1 MPKTSLFLLDN
12 FSVFVYN
19 KLMLKI
25 AMICMLV
32 AVVLLAVGVS
42 LMRKNN
48 GLTFLLKTLTLIAIV
63 ILGFIV
69 ANYKDDFS
77 GFSILVILSALPMFM
92 TSFDLKQFMETK
104 STENST
110 ADAPNAEP
118 SAEANL
124 PAEQSLEAQDYTSE
138 KKSKTKKNYLAE
150 CKSNLLCGIGIF
162 LSAVC
167 ISIATLYIGK
177 ETFFGAV
184 IGVLI
189 GGAVVFV
196 LLALKKIK
204 NPFDI
209 LFNLLIFVSIGLMV
223 SNIVLALMYS
233 FSTTNIIFCGG
244 CLLFGV
250 YAGLQ
255 TKLNKNYLT
264 PVYYVSAILFILSI
278 LL

>member
-1 MPKTSLFLLDN
+1 
-12 FSVFVYN
+12 
-19 KLMLKI
+19 MLKI

-92 TSFDLKQFMETK
+92 TAFDLKQFMETK
-104 STENST
+104 
-110 ADAPNAEP
+110 NAETP
-118 SAEANL
+118 VTDLPGTEADL
-124 PAEQSLEAQDYTSE
+124 PAEQPLEVQDYTPE

-177 ETFFGAV
+177 ETFFGAI
-184 IGVLI
+184 IGLLL
-189 GGAVVFV
+189 GGAAVFV
-196 LLALKKIK
+196 LLALKKIN

-209 LFNLLIFVSIGLMV
+209 LFNLFIFVSIGLMV
-223 SNIVLALMYS
+223 SNIVLALLYS

-264 PVYYVSAILFILSI
+264 PIYYVSAILFILSI

>member
-12 FSVFVYN
+12 FSIFVYN

-77 GFSILVILSALPMFM
+77 GFSILVILSALPMFLA
-92 TSFDLKQFMETK
+92 SFDLKQILEK
-104 STENST
+104 E
-110 ADAPNAEP
+110 EP
-118 SAEANL
+118 SLPSENEAIKET
-124 PAEQSLEAQDYTSE
+124 PEQEQPSEIQDNTTIN
-138 KKSKTKKNYLAE
+138 KKKKNSLSD

-167 ISIATLYIGK
+167 LSIATLYIGK
-177 ETFFGAV
+177 ETFFGAI
-184 IGVLI
+184 IGLLI

-196 LLALKKIK
+196 LLALGKIK

-209 LFNLLIFVSIGLMV
+209 IFNLLIFISIGLMV
-223 SNIVLALMYS
+223 SNIVLSFLYS
-233 FSTTNIIFCGG
+233 FSTTNIMFALG

-255 TKLNKNYLT
+255 TKFTKNYLT
-264 PVYYVSAILFILSI
+264 PIYYASTIFFILSI